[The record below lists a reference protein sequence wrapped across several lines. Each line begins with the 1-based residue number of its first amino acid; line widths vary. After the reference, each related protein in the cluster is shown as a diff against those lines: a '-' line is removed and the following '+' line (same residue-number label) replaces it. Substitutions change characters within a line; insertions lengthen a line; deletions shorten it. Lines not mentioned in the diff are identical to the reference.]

1 MSPRSSRTAS
11 SGNYLL
17 DALSPEIRELLS
29 LESVALDHNQTIH
42 KSGALTKY
50 AFFPISG
57 LISMIAQAET
67 DVSIEIG
74 MVGKEGM
81 FNVASI
87 LGDDRP
93 SHGAMVQLPGTAL
106 RTTSDA
112 LRREAQA
119 HPALLG
125 LLLRYSQMTLTTAA
139 QIAACNR
146 LHLLEQRCARWLL
159 SAHDRAGADTFPMTQ
174 EFLAMMLGVRRPG
187 VTIAAQ
193 AFEADGLITY
203 NHGTLTIF
211 DRSGLEAASCACY
224 RFIQDEYARLLGPKA
239 LSAPVG
245 NLAGTRKA

>member
-1 MSPRSSRTAS
+1 MQSLPPLGQWEALMPRSPRNII
-11 SGNYLL
+11 SGNRLL
-17 DALSPEIRELLS
+17 DALPSNVRERLS
-29 LESVALDHNQTIH
+29 LETVALAPNQTIH
-42 KSGALTKY
+42 EPGAIGEY
-50 AFFPISG
+50 VFFPTSG
-57 LISMIAQAET
+57 LISMIAS
-67 DVSIEIG
+67 VGNGLSVEIG

-87 LGDDRP
+87 LGDERP

-106 RTTSDA
+106 RTTSAA

-125 LLLRYSQMTLTTAA
+125 LLLRYSQMILTTAA
-139 QIAACNR
+139 QTAACNR

-159 SAHDRAGADTFPMTQ
+159 SAHDRAEVDTFPMTQ

-203 NHGTLTIF
+203 NHGTLTIV
-211 DRSGLEAASCACY
+211 DRLGLEASSCACY
-224 RFIQDEYARLLGPKA
+224 RFIQDEFTRLL
-239 LSAPVG
+239 AP
-245 NLAGTRKA
+245 RR